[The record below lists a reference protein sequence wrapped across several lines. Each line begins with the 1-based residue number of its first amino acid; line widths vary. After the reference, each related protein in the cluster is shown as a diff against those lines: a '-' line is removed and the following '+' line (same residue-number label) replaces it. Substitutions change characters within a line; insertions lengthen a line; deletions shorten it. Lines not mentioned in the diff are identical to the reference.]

1 MELRNTKPKNL
12 KDNKNDYSFM
22 INDWQTYN
30 EKPDDDYDDPD
41 SAYEDN
47 EKYIIQVFGVDEE
60 NKSVSVRIT
69 GFKPR
74 FYVNIPNEWN
84 DSKINILINEVQ
96 KKVNKRYKDSICKYT
111 LFFVERNL
119 EVLQIMKN
127 LSLSNLLSIIQGL

>member
-47 EKYIIQVFGVDEE
+47 EKYIHSSQQT
-60 NKSVSVRIT
+60 VS
-69 GFKPR
+69 GLLK
-74 FYVNIPNEWN
+74 NIY
-84 DSKINILINEVQ
+84 I
-96 KKVNKRYKDSICKYT
+96 
-111 LFFVERNL
+111 
-119 EVLQIMKN
+119 
-127 LSLSNLLSIIQGL
+127 